1 MPPRPALHPSLR
13 RRAARALTTV
23 TLTAALAAGGAG
35 AANATPRGPDYQ
47 APQVGDCH
55 QITLAQ
61 GGQESETSDPTDCA
75 TSHTV
80 RVIAVG
86 HLPDGVAWSQTAA
99 VAKAATRACV
109 PALDE
114 TLGRSAKVRDT
125 SAYTSLWFIPTK
137 DQRSHGARWI
147 RCDIALYGGT
157 KLVALPSDATPALDA
172 PPLPDKVARCMTGK
186 AYTTTCARTHAWRA
200 TGTFTV
206 ASKKYPGTKRL
217 NRIATDKC
225 LSRISGNAYRWT
237 YKSAVTWKLGDHV
250 VVCYSRT
257 SS

>member
-1 MPPRPALHPSLR
+1 MLPRHSLCR
-13 RRAARALTTV
+13 HAARALTTV
-23 TLTAALAAGGAG
+23 TLTAALAAAGAG
-35 AANATPRGPDYQ
+35 AATATPRGPDYQ

-61 GGQESETSDPTDCA
+61 GGQASETSAPTDCA

-86 HLPDGVAWSQTAA
+86 HLPDGVTWSQTAA

-114 TLGRSAKVRDT
+114 TLGRSAKVRDS

-147 RCDIALYGGT
+147 RCDIALYGGS
-157 KLVALPSDATPALDA
+157 KLVALPTDATPALDA
-172 PPLPDKVARCMTGK
+172 PPLPDKVARCLTGK
-186 AYTTTCARTHAWRA
+186 ALTTTCARTHAWRA

-206 ASKKYPGTKRL
+206 ASKKFPGTKRL
-217 NRIATDKC
+217 NRLATDKC
-225 LSRISGNAYRWT
+225 VSRISGNTYRWT
-237 YKSAVTWKLGDHV
+237 YKSPLVWNLGDHV
-250 VVCYSRT
+250 VVCYSKT